1 MPLGRDK
8 EGYSLFNA
16 SPAPANSSYMAAIHA
31 CPVIHIGLFHHGA
44 NQLKHVMGFSCSE
57 ARRRHLRGGYS
68 SARMDDK
75 IVADSGTTLHRGKD
89 TFSID
94 TTRRTVSNRVEEKLI
109 LLMYSRLQNR
119 LHPRAQAQNFGP
131 P

>member
-1 MPLGRDK
+1 
-8 EGYSLFNA
+8 
-16 SPAPANSSYMAAIHA
+16 
-31 CPVIHIGLFHHGA
+31 
-44 NQLKHVMGFSCSE
+44 MGFSCSE

-75 IVADSGTTLHRGKD
+75 IVADSGTTHHRGKD

-119 LHPRAQAQNFGP
+119 LHPRAQSQNFGP